1 MFRKALRKLVLLIL
15 LVAVIASAAVLVSGY
30 EMYQDAVSGCP
41 LSEKISE
48 IQGKEHFTNYDELT
62 QCYIDAVIAAEDRRF
77 FRHHGFDLL
86 ATSRAMWHNIEAG
99 SLIEGGSTITQQL
112 AKNLYFT
119 QEKKFT
125 RKVAE
130 VFVARDI
137 EKLCDK
143 KTIFELY
150 VNSIYFGSGYYS
162 VYEAAEGY
170 YGKKPCDLNDYE
182 ATMLAGIPNAPSV
195 YSPDVNPTLAEERR
209 QQVLECMVENGYI
222 EEGEIE

>member
-1 MFRKALRKLVLLIL
+1 M
-15 LVAVIASAAVLVSGY
+15 
-30 EMYQDAVSGCP
+30 
-41 LSEKISE
+41 
-48 IQGKEHFTNYDELT
+48 
-62 QCYIDAVIAAEDRRF
+62 
-77 FRHHGFDLL
+77 
-86 ATSRAMWHNIEAG
+86 
-99 SLIEGGSTITQQL
+99 IEGGSTITQQL

-143 KTIFELY
+143 ETIFELY